1 MILISESKTYS
12 LSSLAWFCNRLTC
25 RIKYFKKTSWRL
37 ESADKAFTELN
48 PSEQLLNQRLTH
60 WTANYYFQVCPYW
73 RKFCVSAMSDC
84 SNLII
89 CSLRSLLAFDLRH
102 WSMYCH
108 PGNSWNS
115 AATAITLV
123 WGKLKSALIRHVCCQ
138 WSPYQR
144 KKIKIIIP
152 TNLFLHLHISK
163 SCGLRVRGL
172 LTSHKVSVK

>member
-1 MILISESKTYS
+1 MQIVYLKWLLHTEWSHILAVWNIMCRQIPTLVVHISSYMQHFDYK
-12 LSSLAWFCNRLTC
+12 C
-25 RIKYFKKTSWRL
+25 RTNS
-37 ESADKAFTELN
+37 
-48 PSEQLLNQRLTH
+48 
-60 WTANYYFQVCPYW
+60 
-73 RKFCVSAMSDC
+73 
-84 SNLII
+84 
-89 CSLRSLLAFDLRH
+89 SLRSLLAFDLRH